1 MALKVNVNTGAWY
14 GDKEIALT
22 FPDNWDVSVRESKA
36 VEALD
41 EAEIAAAFAEPIGTE
56 RIKQIA
62 RGKRSAVI
70 IVDDLSRPTPAYLV
84 IPNIIEELR
93 EAGISEG
100 SIRFVIGGG
109 SHRPLT
115 KEEIA
120 KKVGQDIASEYEIS
134 NHNTFSKTLE
144 DLGHL
149 EDGTPVHINEIVVH
163 SDVRI
168 AVGGIIPHSSVG
180 FGGGAKMI
188 LPGVAGYDTIAHNH
202 QGKYKGR
209 GRGNL
214 ERQGEEKD
222 IRDNAED
229 VARHLGLDFMVNMVL
244 TRKRGIAGLFIG
256 DMIESYRQGAVF
268 ARKVY
273 DTPIPGEEVEAA
285 DIVIINAYPQDSDP
299 VQMGKSMWPSGV
311 FKNAQKVMVN
321 PASDG
326 IGYHGLGDKMDYKT
340 YLDRKADEEVN
351 VIEDSGIR
359 SKDDF
364 VLLTSNFPKSKF
376 HKSYPNGAMF
386 ENWEELIS
394 QLESLHSKP
403 KVVVIP
409 YSPIQLPQ
417 IELS

>member
-1 MALKVNVNTGAWY
+1 MASKVNINTGAWY
-14 GDKEIALT
+14 GDKEITLT
-22 FPDNWDVSVRESKA
+22 FPDNWDVSVRESKEA
-36 VEALD
+36 EALD
-41 EAEIAAAFAEPIGTE
+41 EAQIAAAFAEPIGKE
-56 RIKQIA
+56 PIKQLA
-62 RGKRSAVI
+62 RGKGSAVI
-70 IVDDLSRPTPAYLV
+70 IVDDLSRPTPAHLV
-84 IPNIIEELR
+84 IPHIVEELK

-115 KEEIA
+115 RGEIA
-120 KKVGQDIASEYEIS
+120 KKVGQTIASKYEIS

-229 VARHLGLDFMVNMVL
+229 VARHLGLDFMVNIVL

-268 ARKVY
+268 AREIY
-273 DTPIPGEEVEAA
+273 DTPIPKEEVEAA

-299 VQMGKSMWPSGV
+299 VQVVKSIWPSGV
-311 FKNAQKVMVN
+311 FKNAQKVMIN

-326 IGYHGLGDKMDYKT
+326 IEYHGLGDKMDYET
-340 YLDRKADEEVN
+340 YLDKKVN
-351 VIEDSGIR
+351 EKIHITEDGGIK
-359 SKDDF
+359 SKEDF
-364 VLLTSNFPKSKF
+364 ALLTSSFPKSKF
-376 HKSYPNGAMF
+376 YKSYPNGAMF
-386 ENWEELIS
+386 ESWEELIG
-394 QLESLHSKP
+394 QLQLLHHEP

-417 IELS
+417 II

>member
-1 MALKVNVNTGAWY
+1 MALKVKINTGAWY
-14 GDKEIALT
+14 GDKEMTLT
-22 FPDNWDVSVRESKA
+22 FPDDWDVTVRKSKDA
-36 VEALD
+36 EALD
-41 EAEIAAAFAEPIGTE
+41 ESQIAAAFAEPIGTE

-62 RGKRSAVI
+62 RGKGSAVI
-70 IVDDLSRPTPAYLV
+70 IVDDLSRPTPAHLV
-84 IPNIIEELR
+84 IPHIVEELKD
-93 EAGISEG
+93 AGISEE

-120 KKVGQDIASEYEIS
+120 KKVGQDIASKYEIY

-168 AVGGIIPHSSVG
+168 AVCGIIPHSSVG

-229 VARHLGLDFMVNMVL
+229 VARHLGLDFTVNIVL
-244 TRKRGIAGLFIG
+244 TRKREAAGLFVG
-256 DMIESYRQGAVF
+256 DMIGSYRQGAAF
-268 ARKVY
+268 AREVY

-299 VQMGKSMWPSGV
+299 VQVVKSSWPSGV
-311 FKNAQKVMVN
+311 FKNAQKVMIN

-326 IGYHGLGDKMDYKT
+326 IEYHGLGHKMDYKT
-340 YLDRKADEEVN
+340 YLDKKADEKVD
-351 VIEDSGIR
+351 ITKDGGIK

-376 HKSYPNGAMF
+376 YKSYPNGAMF
-386 ENWEELIS
+386 ESWEELIS
-394 QLESLHSKP
+394 QLESLHHEP

-409 YSPIQLPQ
+409 YSPIQLPH
-417 IELS
+417 IV

>member
-1 MALKVNVNTGAWY
+1 MALKVNINTGAWY
-14 GDKEIALT
+14 GDKEITLT
-22 FPDNWDVSVRESKA
+22 FPDNWDVSVRESKQ
-36 VEALD
+36 VEALG
-41 EAEIAAAFAEPIGTE
+41 EGEIARAFAAPIGTE

-62 RGKRSAVI
+62 RGKGSAAI
-70 IVDDLSRPTPAYLV
+70 IVDDLSRPTPAHLV
-84 IPNIIEELR
+84 IPHIVEELR

-100 SIRFVIGGG
+100 SMRFVIGGG
-109 SHRPLT
+109 SHRPLNA
-115 KEEIA
+115 EEIA
-120 KKVGQDIASEYEIS
+120 KKVGQDIALKYEVY
-134 NHNTFSKTLE
+134 NHNTFSETLE

-188 LPGVAGYDTIAHNH
+188 LPGVAGYHTIAHNH

-229 VARHLGLDFMVNMVL
+229 VARHVGLDFMVNIVL
-244 TRKRGIAGLFIG
+244 TRKREIAGLFMG
-256 DMIESYRQGAVF
+256 DVIESYRQGAAF
-268 ARKVY
+268 AREVY
-273 DTPIPGEEVEAA
+273 VTPIPKEEVEAA

-299 VQMGKSMWPSGV
+299 VQVVKSMWPSGV
-311 FKNAQKVMVN
+311 FKNAQKVMIN

-326 IGYHGLGDKMDYKT
+326 IEYHGLGDRMDYET
-340 YLDRKADEEVN
+340 YLGKKADEKIDVT
-351 VIEDSGIR
+351 EDGGIK

-364 VLLTSNFPKSKF
+364 VLLTSNFPRSKF
-376 HKSYPNGAMF
+376 CRSYPNGAMF
-386 ENWEELIS
+386 ESWEELIG
-394 QLESLHSKP
+394 QLESLHHKP

-417 IELS
+417 II